1 MDDQAKQ
8 GHVDVKNIV
17 KYDVD
22 EEINKFLD
30 DSSFAKD
37 SDPTFV
43 LIMGGVG
50 AGKTTLRKAKF
61 SKGYVVIDA
70 GQLFAN
76 LGGTENHQ
84 FGTDFEEP
92 MDLIGGVLVSQAIKE
107 RRNIVTEIIGAS
119 VEEVKSIN
127 DAMKSVGYKT
137 SLQHVQCDVTE
148 AYNRHLNAVNT
159 DPIYISSYY
168 SQPYHRKW
176 ILEAVKK

>member
-1 MDDQAKQ
+1 MFT
-8 GHVDVKNIV
+8 
-17 KYDVD
+17 KYDLD
-22 EEINKFLD
+22 EEINKFMD
-30 DSSFAKD
+30 DSSLNKGGN
-37 SDPTFV
+37 PTFV

-50 AGKTTLRKAKF
+50 AGKTTLRKDKL

-70 GQLFAN
+70 GQLFTN

-84 FGTDFEEP
+84 FGVDFEEP
-92 MDLIGGVLVSQAIKE
+92 MDLIGGALVSQAIKE

-119 VEEVKSIN
+119 VEEAKSII
-127 DAMKSVGYKT
+127 DAMKLVGYKI

-148 AYNRHLNAVNT
+148 AYNRHLKAVNT
-159 DPIYISSYY
+159 DPNYISSYY